1 MSHFPEALPYNY
13 GVFSNLAVN
22 KDGFVYVSGDY
33 FSNSNNCEIHKYTSV
48 GAFITKWTAGHRG
61 SGTAVDIDGNIYISS
76 DPCVDGACPSQ
87 VMKYTADGEFVN
99 SFDIITNY
107 GREPAIFEAKTTLA
121 IDRSGNIYATVF
133 GSDTHGYLYL
143 VQVYNSDGELLVE
156 KVETYEG
163 IDRDS
168 IPYAI
173 AVDDNGMI
181 YVLES
186 GDRVA
191 KYMLEDSAGK
201 LVVNTTGDESDAD
214 KGDGVCDVDLS
225 KDGDQC
231 TLRAAIEEV
240 NLSTDV
246 DAITF
251 DIPTTDIGYSNTGTA
266 TFSISP
272 EKALPKIKKSLVIDG
287 TSQSDGKIALDGSN
301 AGGTANGLY
310 VSKGNLTVKGISI
323 SGFSRNGILNNGEG
337 WIGVENLEI
346 TNNERYGIL
355 ADGNVY
361 INSATQQ
368 LTLSSTGTVTVTISG
383 NGDEEDGG
391 GARSLKKSII
401 AKSVEVTDNYGPGI
415 VAKKYIDLKKIKIN
429 NNRGPGIQSMT
440 GKITIIGA
448 TSDYSDGN
456 EVNENEGPGIMS
468 GTKMFFQALGDSS
481 SIYGDKIDIQTH
493 ITVSNN
499 AGWGIFG
506 RGVEINRRPG
516 FWVSF
521 SPYTSVISGNG
532 DKGKNCYIV
541 NETGKLVKINVY
553 GGGIG
558 SEFTIRAARIEVTDN
573 QGPGIVAKET
583 IDLMVVKSNNNKG
596 PGIQSMRGKGN
607 NDTEGITISSAITDF
622 SDVSEVNG
630 NEGPGIMSGTE
641 MYFQDPG
648 DNSNINGGKIDI
660 RTHITVSNNAGWGI
674 FGNRVIINRINEM
687 TSGFSPYTSVIS
699 GNGDK
704 GKNCYFVDIDGELR
718 KVNVYGGGIGSDS
731 YINASNIDVTDN
743 QGPGIVAKNNMD
755 LTRVQ
760 RINNNH
766 GPGIQSMDGSIMIVG
781 KEGESD
787 GHEVSGNYG
796 PGIFS
801 GTDMETH
808 ASYGK
813 SIYVQNS

>member
-1 MSHFPEALPYNY
+1 M
-13 GVFSNLAVN
+13 
-22 KDGFVYVSGDY
+22 
-33 FSNSNNCEIHKYTSV
+33 T
-48 GAFITKWTAGHRG
+48 GH
-61 SGTAVDIDGNIYISS
+61 TQSS
-76 DPCVDGACPSQ
+76 DFPTTSGA
-87 VMKYTADGEFVN
+87 Y
-99 SFDIITNY
+99 
-107 GREPAIFEAKTTLA
+107 
-121 IDRSGNIYATVF
+121 
-133 GSDTHGYLYL
+133 DTDTS
-143 VQVYNSDGELLVE
+143 VYNSADVF
-156 KVETYEG
+156 VS
-163 IDRDS
+163 S
-168 IPYAI
+168 ISF
-173 AVDDNGMI
+173 G
-181 YVLES
+181 
-186 GDRVA
+186 
-191 KYMLEDSAGK
+191 KAGF
-201 LVVNTTGDESDAD
+201 VVNTTSDEPDAD

-225 KDGDQC
+225 EDGDQC

-266 TFSISP
+266 MFTISP

-287 TSQSDGKIALDGSN
+287 TSQSDGTIALDGSN

-391 GARSLKKSII
+391 GVRSLKKSII
-401 AKSVEVTDNYGPGI
+401 AESVEITDNYGPGV
-415 VAKKYIDLKKIKIN
+415 VAKEYIDLRKIKIN
-429 NNRGPGIQSMT
+429 NNRGPGIQSIT

-448 TSDYSDGN
+448 TSDFSDGN

-468 GTKMFFQALGDSS
+468 GTEMFFQDLGDSS
-481 SIYGDKIDIQTH
+481 SISGDKIDIQTH
-493 ITVSNN
+493 ITVSKN

-506 RGVEINRRPG
+506 KGVIINRIDGMTSR
-516 FWVSF
+516 V

-532 DKGKNCYIV
+532 DKGKECYIV
-541 NETGKLVKINVY
+541 DVRGELVKINVY

-558 SEFTIRAARIEVTDN
+558 SEFYIEASGIEVTDN
-573 QGPGIVAKET
+573 QGPGIVAKKT
-583 IDLMVVKSNNNKG
+583 IDLKTVKSNNNQG
-596 PGIQSMRGKGN
+596 PGIQSILGKGWWKGT
-607 NDTEGITISSAITDF
+607 DGIRIMSGTVDF
-622 SDVSEVNG
+622 SDVNEVSE

-641 MYFQDPG
+641 MFFKDLG
-648 DNSNINGGKIDI
+648 DSSGSYGGKIDI
-660 RTHITVSNNAGWGI
+660 QTHITVSKNAGWGI
-674 FGNRVIINRINEM
+674 FGRGVIINRIDEL

-704 GKNCYFVDIDGELR
+704 GKPCYIVDTNGELA
-718 KVNVYGGGIGSDS
+718 KINVYGGGIGSEF

-743 QGPGIVAKNNMD
+743 QGPGIVAKKDMD
-755 LTRVQ
+755 LTRIQ

-808 ASYGK
+808 ALYGK
-813 SIYVQNS
+813 SIYVQTHIQVKDNSGWGIVAASSRKKFVVINGIDYGTLGKVSALTSHITGNGAKNNPCYIVTEAGNLYKVKKYDAGGTMAGASMAGYLLEVTDNFGDGIHLGKDIYIDTGKVCNNEGEEIVTKGTQTLINVDLCK